1 MGAISRW
8 LDVEVGTADIN
19 LNTLP
24 SNIALVDLN
33 NDNEVKLVVGDMGK
47 EQGAQLKIFKGT
59 MQISDMVLPDLPL
72 GVVSFY
78 ASETLPKAPPLIA
91 IAFDSC
97 IHIYRH
103 LKFFYMYQL
112 PTVDINEQ
120 EMEIWKQLKDP
131 VNHNE
136 ASLLS
141 LSKSLYSLSHNLCSQ
156 SRSFLQMAIDEKLE
170 FVATADLPKKII
182 IHISCITTLKMNSTD
197 KYGVSCLVIG
207 TEEGD
212 VVVLD
217 PHTFTQLIKVNI
229 NTVKAVPYQIVA
241 TGLFNVDYR
250 ITVATREKSVCLLK
264 RDWKEG
270 RQLFRTEEHIIAIEV
285 MAFDSSIM
293 VICCDNTLACYSKK
307 GKKQWWISLEHRPV
321 AMCQVPVLHL
331 GITLV
336 AVALSSGHL
345 NLYDGKVK
353 RDSMFVRDIASVIK
367 FGQLGQ
373 EEHVLTIVT
382 ASGNLML
389 KILKRTADF
398 NEHAAG
404 VEPTA
409 IATTGQ
415 KPWLIPKKSKLF
427 LEQSMR
433 ERENAAAMHHTFQ
446 HELDKLRLTAAKT
459 LLEVY
464 TKSDNAMGIG
474 ALEPVRLAAEV
485 QGLGPVFRMTLI
497 IENTSKD
504 KAVVGLSILFH
515 TQGTSYKV
523 NNPYIKIPLLTP
535 GSRLKFPT
543 KVEEIFSEN
552 INPDVFFRTVTGQ
565 AEGSLIKI
573 LLLKEG
579 KSNPV
584 LAATVQMPAT
594 DPMMVPFEKI
604 QATSDF
610 NELTVN

>member
-19 LNTLP
+19 INTLP

-47 EQGAQLKIFKGT
+47 EQGPQLRIFKGA
-59 MQISDMVLPDLPL
+59 MQISDFVLPDLPL

-78 ASETLPKAPPLIA
+78 ASETMPKAPPLIA

-103 LKFFYMYQL
+103 LKFFYKYQL
-112 PTVDINEQ
+112 PTVDINEN

-136 ASLLS
+136 TSLLG

-156 SRSFLQMAIDEKLE
+156 SKNFLQMTIDEKLE
-170 FVATADLPKKII
+170 FVETADPPKKIL
-182 IHISCITTLKMNSTD
+182 IHISCITTLKMNSMD
-197 KYGVSCLVIG
+197 KYSVSCLVIG

-212 VVVLD
+212 VVILD
-217 PHTFTQLIKVNI
+217 PHTFTQLMKVNI
-229 NTVKAVPYQIVA
+229 NTVKAVPYQIIA
-241 TGLFNVDYR
+241 TGLYNVDYR

-264 RDWKEG
+264 RDWEEG
-270 RQLFRTEEHIIAIEV
+270 RQLFRTDDHIVAIEV
-285 MAFDSSIM
+285 MTFDHSVM
-293 VICCDNTLACYSKK
+293 VICCDKTLACFSKK
-307 GKKQWWISLEHRPV
+307 GRKQWWLSLEHRPV

-331 GITLV
+331 GVTLV
-336 AVALSSGHL
+336 AVALASGHL
-345 NLYDGKVK
+345 HLFDGRVK
-353 RDSMFVRDIASVIK
+353 RDAMFVRDIASVIK

-373 EEHVLTIVT
+373 EDHVFTIVT

-409 IATTGQ
+409 VATVGQ

-433 ERENAAAMHHTFQ
+433 ERENAAAMHQTFQ
-446 HELDKLRLTAAKT
+446 HELDSLRLTAAKT

-464 TKSDNAMGIG
+464 AKSDNAMGIG
-474 ALEPVRLAAEV
+474 ALEPVRLSAEV

-504 KAVVGLSILFH
+504 KAVVGLSVLFH

-543 KVEEIFSEN
+543 RVEEIFSEN

-565 AEGSLIKI
+565 AEGSLVKI

-579 KSNPV
+579 KSNPI
-584 LAATVQMPAT
+584 LAATVQMPPT

-610 NELTVN
+610 NDIAD